1 MDKNILAEQILDVIV
16 TEGKIDRSRI
26 TPNST
31 LQMLEIQSID
41 VVMILMT
48 IEEKFGVYIPIDG
61 AIADAKDLAGFV
73 DSVADRIL
81 QERG

>member
-1 MDKNILAEQILDVIV
+1 MEKSILIEQILDVIIN
-16 TEGKIDRSRI
+16 EGKIDRSSI
-26 TPNST
+26 TPDAT